1 MPNPSGPPTDP
12 TRPNKP
18 SQRFTNWLLTGI
30 LLALVVL
37 IVSMSGLP
45 PDPDPPG
52 PGTTTEPIANP
63 ARIQESAKVG
73 RTYRSVV
80 RAAMDSQVEDR
91 DWGITKV
98 VNIGFLTDFV
108 VTRRIEENDGTRIV
122 EVRTFETVRSTKLL
136 TEADIRIN
144 IGEPGIPLLMALDW
158 LVPGSGK
165 VVLTA
170 KQIQPIVEKVA
181 SGLATAVVE
190 GETVTA
196 LAQVE
201 ELEGKAVRIT
211 FEDGR
216 GVVNVEDVQGTLTD
230 DERNLI
236 YQTAVLFDYHIMPD
250 LDIGISEEWAVDG
263 QYLGTLL
270 DPTWKGVPSGEITI
284 RRGENRTINGGRVAI
299 LQMTDG
305 VLEIN
310 SSDKSHHRVGRFQPS
325 GELQFLLDD
334 GYVRRAKVFG
344 ELLIEKTSKDHLLFE
359 SQFRA
364 RPRLQITYSCTME

>member
-1 MPNPSGPPTDP
+1 MPNPSGPPTDS
-12 TRPNKP
+12 TRPNKL
-18 SQRFTNWLLTGI
+18 SQRFTNWLLIGI
-30 LLALVVL
+30 LLALVVI
-37 IVSMSGLP
+37 IVSMSGLLP
-45 PDPDPPG
+45 GPDPPG
-52 PGTTTEPIANP
+52 PGKRIEPIANP
-63 ARIQESAKVG
+63 SRIRESAKLG

-158 LVPGSGK
+158 LVPGSGT
-165 VVLTA
+165 VILTA
-170 KQIQPIVEKVA
+170 KQLQPIVEKVA

-190 GETVTA
+190 GETVMA

-230 DERNLI
+230 DERSLI

-284 RRGENRTINGGRVAI
+284 RRGENRTINGGLVAT
-299 LQMTDG
+299 LQITDG

-334 GYVRRAKVFG
+334 GYVRRAVVSG

>member
-12 TRPNKP
+12 TQPNKP

-45 PDPDPPG
+45 PDSDLPG
-52 PGTTTEPIANP
+52 SGTRTELIADP
-63 ARIQESAKVG
+63 ARIQESAKLG

-158 LVPGSGK
+158 LVPGSGT
-165 VVLTA
+165 VILTA
-170 KQIQPIVEKVA
+170 KQLQPIVEKVA

-190 GETVTA
+190 GETVMA

-230 DERNLI
+230 DERSLI

-284 RRGENRTINGGRVAI
+284 RRGENRTINGGRVAT
-299 LQMTDG
+299 LQITDG

-334 GYVRRAKVFG
+334 GYVRRAVVSG

>member
-1 MPNPSGPPTDP
+1 
-12 TRPNKP
+12 
-18 SQRFTNWLLTGI
+18 
-30 LLALVVL
+30 
-37 IVSMSGLP
+37 MSGLP

-52 PGTTTEPIANP
+52 SGTPTELIANP
-63 ARIQESAKVG
+63 SRIQESAKLG

-136 TEADIRIN
+136 TETDIRIN
-144 IGEPGIPLLMALDW
+144 IGEPGIPLLMAIDW

-165 VVLTA
+165 VILTA
-170 KQIQPIVEKVA
+170 KQLQPIVEKVA
-181 SGLATAVVE
+181 SGLATAIVE

-211 FEDGR
+211 FVDGR

-284 RRGENRTINGGRVAI
+284 RRGENRTINGGRVAT
-299 LQMTDG
+299 LQITDG

-325 GELQFLLDD
+325 GDLQFLLDD
-334 GYVRRAKVFG
+334 GYVHRAVVSG
-344 ELLIEKTSKDHLLFE
+344 ELLIEKTSKGHLLFE